1 MLIIAK
7 GKNKQR
13 MKGCIVIAACLTL
26 LAVGCTPAANTAQS
40 NAIVPALN
48 SDQASPVANRESS
61 PAQLDSRYRF
71 ATGSSAPDI
80 PFELNANKI
89 YLSVRINDQG
99 PFSFILD
106 SGAAFDV
113 LDEERAKALG
123 VKWSDG
129 SVVTGAGEGSV
140 IIAVGT
146 GVSLSLAGL
155 EIVKPNITI
164 LPINSSISENE
175 GRAVDGLLGYDFFK
189 AFVVEIDYANQR
201 LSVYEP
207 QTYHYAGSGEIIPL
221 QENHG
226 HTFINTTLAFA
237 DGRRVQARL
246 LLDTGARMA
255 LTLNTPFVDGQRLVA
270 TTPQIIDSTTSIGV
284 GGPYRSAVARIES
297 LRLGQLTIKSP
308 VAAFSRAKSGVLAGS
323 DFDGIIGAEILR
335 RFKVTIDYSRQQ
347 MIVEP
352 NAHLNGPYEYDM
364 SGLVLTA
371 EGQDFK
377 TYKIYRVLDRSPAAE
392 SGLEEGDQIAA
403 LNGQPAANFTLE
415 QIRQMF
421 TRGAGVEYKLSV
433 RRNKQSLN
441 VVLRLRELI

>member
-1 MLIIAK
+1 
-7 GKNKQR
+7 
-13 MKGCIVIAACLTL
+13 MKGCIVIAAYLTL
-26 LAVGCTPAANTAQS
+26 LAIGCSPVANTAQS
-40 NAIVPALN
+40 NVIVPALN
-48 SDQASPVANRESS
+48 SDQGSPVAKRESS

-71 ATGSSAPDI
+71 ASGSSAADI

-89 YLSVRINDQG
+89 YLSARINDQG

-113 LDEERAKALG
+113 LDEERARALG

-129 SVVTGAGEGSV
+129 SVVRGAGEGSV
-140 IIAVGT
+140 NIAVGN
-146 GVSLSLAGL
+146 GVSLSLPGL

-175 GRAVDGLLGYDFFK
+175 GRAVDGLLGYHFFK
-189 AFVVEIDYANQR
+189 AFVVEIDYANQH

-207 QTYHYAGSGEIIPL
+207 QTYHYAGPGEIIPL

-226 HTFINTTLAFA
+226 HTFIKATLAFA
-237 DGRRVQARL
+237 DGRRVQTKL

-255 LTLNTPFVDGQRLVA
+255 LTLNTPFVDGQRLLA
-270 TTPQIIDSTTSIGV
+270 TTPQIIDSTTSIAV
-284 GGPYRSAVARIES
+284 GGAYPSAVARIES
-297 LRLGQLTIKSP
+297 LWLGQLTIKNP
-308 VAAFSRAKSGVLAGS
+308 VAAFSRARSGVLAGS

-335 RFKVTIDYSRQQ
+335 RFKVTIDYSRRQ

-371 EGQDFK
+371 GRPDFK
-377 TYKIYRVLDRSPAAE
+377 TYKVYRVLDRSPAAE

-421 TRGAGVEYKLSV
+421 TQGAGVEYKLGV
-433 RRNKQSLN
+433 RRNKQVLN
-441 VVLRLRELI
+441 VVLRLRRLI